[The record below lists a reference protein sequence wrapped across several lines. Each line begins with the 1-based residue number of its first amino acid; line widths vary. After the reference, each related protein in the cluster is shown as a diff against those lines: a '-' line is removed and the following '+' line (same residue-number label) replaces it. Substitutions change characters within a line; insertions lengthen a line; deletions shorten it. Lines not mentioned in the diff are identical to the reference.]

1 MALSYRFQE
10 LLLTRALNP
19 QVRAISI
26 ISEWRRAGDAFV
38 SEYKS
43 TAVLMRPHH
52 YHCHGSSCVLLNL
65 SSYVLT
71 GTSCAGSTWAMIPL
85 PPNVLGPRCVCSPND
100 RYQPANYSCG
110 CLKGEEKIACTS
122 PGNCSKGACLPCP
135 GTPGSDC
142 SRCSN
147 GVGDS
152 FEPPCGGCYGGS
164 QPTVKDVVKVLIARG
179 SQLVELL
186 VQVPANLPP
195 GKYVLG
201 FRYDCEATAQGMC
214 ASWSRTNGFD

>member
-1 MALSYRFQE
+1 VPPPE
-10 LLLTRALNP
+10 LAVL
-19 QVRAISI
+19 QVRNNHGGGYAYRLCPAASPLTESCFQAHHLDFIRDQQALVLNNGSVVPI
-26 ISEWRRAGDAFV
+26 PGTFV
-38 SEYKS
+38 DE
-43 TAVLMRPHH
+43 
-52 YHCHGSSCVLLNL
+52 
-65 SSYVLT
+65 
-71 GTSCAGSTWAMIPL
+71 GTQPTGSTWAMIPL

-164 QPTVKDVVKVLIARG
+164 QPTVKDVVKV
-179 SQLVELL
+179 
-186 VQVPANLPP
+186 PANLPP

-201 FRYDCEATAQGMC
+201 FRYDCEATAQVWSNC
-214 ASWSRTNGFD
+214 ADIHLAH